1 MDNKKF
7 VEVMDD
13 FYNNNNFL
21 EMCQGYAESDTPIIQ
36 SLAESLCEVK
46 KGYEK
51 IYMELAAIN
60 KVQ

>member
-1 MDNKKF
+1 
-7 VEVMDD
+7 MDD

-36 SLAESLCEVK
+36 SLAESLYEVK